1 MRRVTSIKNKIESH
15 KSSHVPSE
23 PQTPPMEVKIDDKI
37 EEKIEMKDEP
47 NHDVEHVKMELEE
60 ADKQVNIDEILKQE
74 NDENGKC
81 INLDE
86 EAKPKKEKK
95 KYELDDT
102 ILKDIILSSDTHL
115 RLLSNINGYFVDLRK
130 FFRGYPS
137 QKGIR
142 VSAGKFM
149 LACEHLKKD
158 IGHLKLPG
166 VNLDK

>member
-1 MRRVTSIKNKIESH
+1 MRKTGLIKNKIESH

-37 EEKIEMKDEP
+37 EMKDEP
-47 NHDVEHVKMELEE
+47 KHDVEHVKMELEE
-60 ADKQVNIDEILKQE
+60 ADKQIVIDEILKQE
-74 NDENGKC
+74 SDENAKC